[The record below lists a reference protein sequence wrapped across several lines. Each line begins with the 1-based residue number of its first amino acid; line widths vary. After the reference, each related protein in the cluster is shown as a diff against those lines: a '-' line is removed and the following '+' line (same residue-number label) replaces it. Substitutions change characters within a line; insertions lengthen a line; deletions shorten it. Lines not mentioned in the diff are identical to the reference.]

1 MKLTIFYEP
10 PYELILDKKLTMPDL
25 TKREKK
31 IARDAIEKG
40 VLAEFKVSL
49 GEAETII
56 KEWRNSQLDNR
67 QAYHKL
73 FKAIAD
79 QDKHISRR
87 YDGMRGSRYLLTV
100 AAIFYDGY
108 ITEEDIKDFS
118 EEVKEQISQW
128 IRFWKRDE
136 MISDS

>member
-1 MKLTIFYEP
+1 MT
-10 PYELILDKKLTMPDL
+10 DL

-49 GEAETII
+49 EEAETII
-56 KEWRNSQLDNR
+56 EEWRKSQLDAR

-73 FKAIAD
+73 FKAIME
-79 QDKHISRR
+79 QNKHIARR
-87 YDGMRGSRYLLTV
+87 YDDMRGSRYLLTV
-100 AAIFYDGY
+100 AAILHDGY

-118 EEVKEQISQW
+118 DEAKEEISRW
-128 IRFWKRDE
+128 ILFWKSDE
-136 MISDS
+136 